1 LKIKNPNR
9 FDFEKKKFCPIET
22 VFTFLKLADKSKHVL
37 FHVIFT
43 SDLLFWRHR
52 DRKGDSS
59 EKICRPDRFW
69 PAVQP
74 VYVRSKHS
82 QLTHSNFNFIKLL
95 GLANRLGTIGAGT
108 FSPFGRRN
116 RPIFVRLGIN
126 LQF

>member
-1 LKIKNPNR
+1 MMNLSGIYIQFTTSLFSQFLNSYPKINKIQNPNR
-9 FDFEKKKFCPIET
+9 FDFEKKKFCLIET

-43 SDLLFWRHR
+43 SDLPFWRRR

-74 VYVRSKHS
+74 VYVRS
-82 QLTHSNFNFIKLL
+82 
-95 GLANRLGTIGAGT
+95 
-108 FSPFGRRN
+108 
-116 RPIFVRLGIN
+116 
-126 LQF
+126 